1 MITVENVSFRY
12 EDETAFALKNITM
25 HIDDG
30 EFVAIIGHNGCGK
43 STLSKLFNALL
54 LPTKGD
60 VFVDGM
66 NTKDEQKTFEIRKN
80 AGMIF
85 QNPDN
90 QMVATL
96 VEEEIAF
103 GPENL
108 GVPRDEIRRRVD
120 AALQAVHMQEY
131 KRFKPHQLSGGQ
143 KQRIA
148 IASVMAMEPKCIIFD
163 EATAMLDPKGRR
175 EVLSTIDTLR
185 GQGVSIVYIT
195 HYMEEITRADRVIVL
210 NDGEIYL
217 EATPR
222 ELCSQIDKLRAIDL
236 DVSQVAY
243 MAYALQKQGLPLP
256 GDIMEPVELVEALCR
271 LK

>member
-1 MITVENVSFRY
+1 MIIIENLFFKYTGQTPYTLSGVNLLVPKGSY
-12 EDETAFALKNITM
+12 ISIVGN
-25 HIDDG
+25 
-30 EFVAIIGHNGCGK
+30 NGCGK

-66 NTKDEQKTFEIRKN
+66 NTKYEQKTFEIRKN

-131 KRFKPHQLSGGQ
+131 L
-143 KQRIA
+143 
-148 IASVMAMEPKCIIFD
+148 II
-163 EATAMLDPKGRR
+163 TP
-175 EVLSTIDTLR
+175 
-185 GQGVSIVYIT
+185 
-195 HYMEEITRADRVIVL
+195 VI
-210 NDGEIYL
+210 
-217 EATPR
+217 
-222 ELCSQIDKLRAIDL
+222 SLRAQRSTGSTAPTGL
-236 DVSQVAY
+236 HMRWSRRSQKKWKAI
-243 MAYALQKQGLPLP
+243 PS
-256 GDIMEPVELVEALCR
+256 R
-271 LK
+271 